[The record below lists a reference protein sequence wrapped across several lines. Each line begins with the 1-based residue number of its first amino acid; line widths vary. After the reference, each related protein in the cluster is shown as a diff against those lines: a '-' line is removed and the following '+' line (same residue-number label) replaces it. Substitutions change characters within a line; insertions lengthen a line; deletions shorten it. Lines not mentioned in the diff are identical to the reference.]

1 MQPWRRKAIRRP
13 EGPWGVPEG
22 QQPLAAPPPASG
34 GWLAGPTWLYAAAAA
49 LVFAVAIVVA
59 VLQATGGDDAE
70 ASQQQPAQVGQTE
83 QPTQPAQSQAAQ
95 TTSEPSAQQPAVQQE
110 SVPPASEQQ
119 SAAAPQESPQQVAEQ
134 QEPSDPLLGFTMPI
148 AGACVS
154 EYDGHWPAALRAYRN
169 NGIHEGLDFYNAAA
183 CVTIDSGTPVLAA
196 KAGAIIRAD
205 RAYVDVTP
213 DDWARFEA
221 ASFEGEAILDELRG
235 RQVWIDH
242 GQGIVT
248 RYAHLSAIAAQI
260 FEGVRVEAGAVIGF
274 VGESGQRESYAAPGS
289 DLHLH
294 FEIRVGDGWLGQGLE
309 PSSARALYLAA
320 FGVGG

>member
-1 MQPWRRKAIRRP
+1 M
-13 EGPWGVPEG
+13 
-22 QQPLAAPPPASG
+22 
-34 GWLAGPTWLYAAAAA
+34 
-49 LVFAVAIVVA
+49 VA
-59 VLQATGGDDAE
+59 VLQATGGEDAE
-70 ASQQQPAQVGQTE
+70 ASQQQPAQAAQVGQAGQVE
-83 QPTQPAQSQAAQ
+83 QPQAGQ
-95 TTSEPSAQQPAVQQE
+95 TAAEPDSAQQAAPA
-110 SVPPASEQQ
+110 PPAAEQQ
-119 SAAAPQESPQQVAEQ
+119 TAAAPQESQQQAAAQ

-154 EYDGHWPAALRAYRN
+154 EYSGHWPAALRAYRN

-183 CVTIDSGTPVLAA
+183 CVTIGADTPVLAA
-196 KAGAIIRAD
+196 KAGTIIRAD
-205 RAYVDVTP
+205 RGYIDVTP
-213 DDWARFEA
+213 EDWARFEA

-294 FEIRVGDGWLGQGLE
+294 FEIRVGNGWLGQGLE
-309 PSSARALYLAA
+309 PQAARALYQAA
-320 FGVGG
+320 FDLAE